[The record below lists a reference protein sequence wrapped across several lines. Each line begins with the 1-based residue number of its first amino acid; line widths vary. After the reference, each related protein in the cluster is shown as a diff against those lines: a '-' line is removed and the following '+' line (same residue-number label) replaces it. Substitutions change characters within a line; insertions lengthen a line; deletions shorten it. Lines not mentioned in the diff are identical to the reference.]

1 MSNYGVASKPLLQCL
16 RQSYAKSVSIAS
28 LQSAR
33 SFQTTAVP
41 HEEAQTDST
50 TAADKALDPALVNGS
65 PRLEKKSGRSGVPL
79 VGSRRRRAALN
90 GSENLPFELLPY
102 QCFQE
107 ARKVLQADR
116 EEKLKAISR
125 EQARIERL
133 QALTDEQAG
142 SANVKRSKLGSM
154 EKHLNNLKVWADIN
168 DPLIKRKFEDGEGDM
183 NLPIYRHLAN
193 EKWREYQYRILVQR
207 ITQMKVIPDVLPHC
221 DPVVD
226 VKLYFNRKIVQPG
239 AFVDSKVSMSTPKLN
254 VQSFEAGEKLVTIAV
269 VNPDIPNLET
279 NGFDY
284 QCHYLAVNIP
294 ISPTNTHIDLANLAE
309 GAEVLLPWLPPA
321 AQKGSPYHRLP
332 LFIMEQKDNKPL
344 DAEAIKAKGLV
355 RHDLRLRTLQ
365 TRHKL
370 TPIGAHLFRTQW
382 DENTDEVMQE
392 LGMDA
397 VGFELRRKRGEKLPY
412 KRRNPAS
419 FR

>member
-1 MSNYGVASKPLLQCL
+1 MAKVYLPPLNYCVL
-16 RQSYAKSVSIAS
+16 Y
-28 LQSAR
+28 
-33 SFQTTAVP
+33 
-41 HEEAQTDST
+41 
-50 TAADKALDPALVNGS
+50 PAN
-65 PRLEKKSGRSGVPL
+65 
-79 VGSRRRRAALN
+79 
-90 GSENLPFELLPY
+90 Y
-102 QCFQE
+102 
-107 ARKVLQADR
+107 
-116 EEKLKAISR
+116 
-125 EQARIERL
+125 
-133 QALTDEQAG
+133 
-142 SANVKRSKLGSM
+142 
-154 EKHLNNLKVWADIN
+154 
-168 DPLIKRKFEDGEGDM
+168 LIGDM

-221 DPVVD
+221 DPSVD

-239 AFVDSKVSMSTPKLN
+239 AFVDSRVSMSTPKLN
-254 VQSFEAGEKLVTIAV
+254 VQSFDEGEKLVTIAV

-294 ISPTNTHIDLANLAE
+294 ISPTNTHVDLANLAE

-332 LFIMEQKDNKPL
+332 FFIMEQKDNKPL
-344 DAEAIKAKGLV
+344 DAEAIKAKGLD

-382 DENTDEVMQE
+382 DENTDEVMNE
-392 LGMDA
+392 LGMEA

-412 KRRNPAS
+412 KRRNPSS